1 MANRPKKLIY
11 SPYVNIKTGAVTTT
25 PVATL
30 IFEGTETPLF
40 ATNFEARPFQA
51 SINGQTI
58 RGAYDDFRKKDSVTL
73 RIGTRQL
80 VRFET
85 KTLNQLPLVYPGPRD
100 GGDVRIVV
108 KGQGAFS
115 FQGV

>member
-1 MANRPKKLIY
+1 MANRRKPSYY
-11 SPYVNIKTGAVTTT
+11 SPYVPIKTGAVTAT
-25 PVATL
+25 PIATL
-30 IFEGTETPLF
+30 VVEGEEVPLF
-40 ATNFEARPFQA
+40 ATNFEGRPFQA
-51 SINGQTI
+51 KVKGQTI
-58 RGAYDDFRKKDSVTL
+58 HGVFDDFRSKESVTL

-85 KTLNQLPLVYPGPRD
+85 KTLNQLPLVYPGPSD